1 MNIDSLIEKPLK
13 FKQVPMNNSEQKLGR
28 KGRRRSSL
36 RNGPKLFR
44 CTGFGDCNMVF
55 TRSEHLARHERKH
68 TGEKPFSCVV
78 PGCSRTFSRFDNMMQ
93 HTQTHS
99 HQKVRHNK
107 RSPVNPELK
116 RQSQLRRASLPTES
130 LRPLQI
136 RPAPSPSTARN
147 RMSWPQAQ
155 HYELPHQP
163 SFGSILPSPYP
174 SEASTPSLS
183 HYQPSHYQPPRYE
196 PSHYQPLYKKS
207 FYPSV
212 LSGDPSYPS
221 QELSIQTN
229 FSRNSTRRLSLADLH
244 SPIDTMETDA
254 LPESTPSPTSEP
266 RSPSTP
272 TPPRPNSGM
281 IKGIEIT
288 EDEYQALQGFG
299 KFHMREVR
307 KPEPM
312 ELDFKTPNIGS
323 IRSNITVNES
333 CERGR

>member
-1 MNIDSLIEKPLK
+1 MNIDSLIEKPIR
-13 FKQVPMNNSEQKLGR
+13 FKQVPMNNGEQKSGR
-28 KGRRRSSL
+28 KGRRRSSV

-78 PGCSRTFSRFDNMMQ
+78 PGCARTFSRFDNMMQ

-116 RQSQLRRASLPTES
+116 RQSQLRRASMPVEP

-136 RPAPSPSTARN
+136 RPAPSPSNARN

-155 HYELPHQP
+155 PFEPPHHP
-163 SFGSILPSPYP
+163 TFGSILPSPYP
-174 SEASTPSLS
+174 SEPSPS
-183 HYQPSHYQPPRYE
+183 PISHYQPP
-196 PSHYQPLYKKS
+196 HYQPVFKKS

-212 LSGDPSYPS
+212 LSNDPSYPS
-221 QELSIQTN
+221 HELSIQTN
-229 FSRNSTRRLSLADLH
+229 LGRNITRRLSLADLH
-244 SPIDTMETDA
+244 SPIDTMETD
-254 LPESTPSPTSEP
+254 PPVESTPSPTSEP
-266 RSPSTP
+266 RSPP
-272 TPPRPNSGM
+272 TPPRQNNQMS
-281 IKGIEIT
+281 KGIEIT

-307 KPEPM
+307 KMDPM
-312 ELDFKTPNIGS
+312 ELDFKTPNIES
-323 IRSNITVNES
+323 VRSNITVNES